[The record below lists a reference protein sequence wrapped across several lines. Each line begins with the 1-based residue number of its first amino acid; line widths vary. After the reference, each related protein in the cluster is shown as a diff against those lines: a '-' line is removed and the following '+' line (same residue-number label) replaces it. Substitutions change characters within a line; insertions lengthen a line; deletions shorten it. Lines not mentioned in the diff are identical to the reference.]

1 MLALALLGCS
11 QNPAP
16 VASTRPEVSAQ
27 QFSDLESRIKTL
39 EQMIRTLDE
48 RDGRIVDIANASSSN
63 SGGSAQT
70 PLARPVADGRTREQI
85 QTIDEDLQQMSQR
98 ITALT
103 EQITTLT
110 AGVEGVA
117 AEVEQAQTTLRTHEQ
132 VIERILSGN

>member
-1 MLALALLGCS
+1 MMKQG
-11 QNPAP
+11 
-16 VASTRPEVSAQ
+16 VG
-27 QFSDLESRIKTL
+27 
-39 EQMIRTLDE
+39 DE
-48 RDGRIVDIANASSSN
+48 C
-63 SGGSAQT
+63 
-70 PLARPVADGRTREQI
+70 L
-85 QTIDEDLQQMSQR
+85 QR